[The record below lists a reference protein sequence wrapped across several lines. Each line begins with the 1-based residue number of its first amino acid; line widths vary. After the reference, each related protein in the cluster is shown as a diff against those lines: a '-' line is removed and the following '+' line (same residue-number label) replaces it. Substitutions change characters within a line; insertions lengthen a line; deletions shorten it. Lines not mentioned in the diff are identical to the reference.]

1 MAVMPLEV
9 RTGQANLFSKRIRIR
24 KSGLMEQMR
33 RSMAFTVAF
42 FLLVTGAS
50 HIAQVVNRPVSSAL
64 IYVIGVMII
73 GAARGRRSG
82 LTAGLTASLIYSA
95 LLRNPALDFH
105 EYPLDYYV
113 PLIAFNVTALLSGN
127 LAGLLRDRAEL
138 AEESRNRL
146 GLLLGLSSELQKAV
160 RVEGVA
166 RALKSTLS
174 ARAIREQILPYLELR
189 LSSGDTGGLRKLID
203 IVRIESSGHTVS
215 ASQFEVENVDLQA
228 LADLLVIAVERCE
241 LLDRQAEGEAL
252 KRSEELKT
260 ALLSSLSHD
269 LRTPIAAISASAT
282 SLARFGETLD
292 RQVRV
297 DLLGTIQDQ
306 CTRLDRFTAKL
317 LSFGRLQ
324 GGVIARELEPSDVV
338 DLLGNALASARLAG
352 PVHPLRK
359 ELPSVPVMVLA
370 NPAMLEQVFFNIIEN
385 AFAYNEAGSDI
396 LIKVEPEGDR
406 ATIIIRDYGRGVSE
420 SEMPNI
426 FDPFFRSVN
435 SRSTNGQ
442 GLGLFIAKGFV
453 EAFGGE
459 ISARSPHAEGQGLE
473 IAISLPLTQ
482 IAMQEEMDA

>member
-1 MAVMPLEV
+1 MRRDVASE
-9 RTGQANLFSKRIRIR
+9 QANLFSKAIRIR

-33 RSMAFTVAF
+33 RSMTFTVAF
-42 FLLVTGAS
+42 FLVITAISYVG
-50 HIAQVVNRPVSSAL
+50 HVVHRPVSSAL

-82 LTAGLTASLIYSA
+82 LTAGLTASFIYGA
-95 LLRNPALDFH
+95 LLRNPAINFH
-105 EYPLDYYV
+105 DYPLEYYV

-127 LAGLLRDRAEL
+127 LAGLLRDRAEA
-138 AEESRNRL
+138 AEESRNHL

-160 RVEGVA
+160 NVEDVA

-174 ARAIREQILPYLELR
+174 AQALGQQILPYLELR
-189 LSSGDTGGLRKLID
+189 ESSGHAGGLRKLID
-203 IVRIESSGHTVS
+203 IMRIESAANNAGI
-215 ASQFEVENVDLQA
+215 SQFQAENVDLQA

-292 RQVRV
+292 PQVRL

-306 CTRLDRFTAKL
+306 CARLDRFTAKL

-324 GGVIARELEPSDVV
+324 GGVITHELEPTDVIE
-338 DLLGNALASARLAG
+338 LLGNALASARVTG
-352 PVHPLRK
+352 PVQATRK
-359 ELPSVPVMVLA
+359 ELPGVPVMVLA
-370 NPAMLEQVFFNIIEN
+370 NPAMLEQVFFNILEN
-385 AFAYNEAGSDI
+385 AFTYGKAGSGI
-396 LIKVEPEGDR
+396 LIKVELSGQR

-420 SEMPNI
+420 AEMPHI
-426 FDPFFRSVN
+426 FDPFFRSAH

-453 EAFGGE
+453 EAFGGA
-459 ISARSPHAEGQGLE
+459 ISARSPHDEGQGLE

-482 IAMQEEMDA
+482 TAVEEEMDA